1 MKTIKNRE
9 ELKSAIL
16 SQEGTIFVDNSKLGD
31 LLILTY
37 RIQNGFIPDIVINRI
52 ISDRPC
58 KIAVG
63 EGVIINVDD
72 TLAKEARALN
82 QKFEDLSI
90 ELDVAEVVKPQ
101 INLYYGQ

>member
-1 MKTIKNRE
+1 MGN
-9 ELKSAIL
+9 
-16 SQEGTIFVDNSKLGD
+16 

-37 RIQNGFIPDIVINRI
+37 RIQNCFIPDIVIDRI

-63 EGVIINVDD
+63 EGFVINVND
-72 TLAKEARALN
+72 TLAKEAIALN
-82 QKFEDLSI
+82 QQYENLRI

-101 INLYYGQ
+101 INFYYGH